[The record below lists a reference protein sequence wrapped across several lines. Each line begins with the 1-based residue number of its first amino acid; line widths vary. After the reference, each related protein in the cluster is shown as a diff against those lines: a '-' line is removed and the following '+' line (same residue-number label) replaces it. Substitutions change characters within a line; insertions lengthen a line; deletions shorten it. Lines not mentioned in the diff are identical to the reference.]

1 MNFSVLHAQPA
12 HKCTSASLP
21 PGRYHLLVHHLI
33 TAATGGKRQGHS
45 GQATSPSGARQLLAL
60 LEEDFKAEC
69 HATLHTNGVRGL
81 RATSAT
87 RTSPVV
93 KLPVR
98 AAMDSLGFSP
108 TSATLAVPL
117 DALGGQY
124 LTTIDRQLGPLPA
137 ALMDLLTGNLGP
149 RHCVSPSP
157 RETGKKSMGIR
168 RVTSASL
175 ILVMRVENTLLKSAS
190 GASKFINA
198 LDRVS
203 MKLQSKLGGCVKTKL
218 SKRLLKLREHKEL
231 FISPLPT

>member
-108 TSATLAVPL
+108 VGFPCSLSTCSHPC
-117 DALGGQY
+117 
-124 LTTIDRQLGPLPA
+124 LPA
-137 ALMDLLTGNLGP
+137 NSTD
-149 RHCVSPSP
+149 
-157 RETGKKSMGIR
+157 IR
-168 RVTSASL
+168 NSGSA
-175 ILVMRVENTLLKSAS
+175 A
-190 GASKFINA
+190 
-198 LDRVS
+198 
-203 MKLQSKLGGCVKTKL
+203 
-218 SKRLLKLREHKEL
+218 
-231 FISPLPT
+231 